1 VSPDHFAHAAAPGRV
16 GEAAARAMPAL
27 LRITMPDPERLFAL
41 QLALE
46 CKAIVRGDEMVRI
59 DGPEPDDIPR
69 AAAVSLGGNSRIYLR
84 EDLPETVKANIR
96 VLDPRGVL
104 SRPDLVARV
113 LAPVSGPDPRWMCSC
128 VIPDGHPLPGDVGV
142 QRLTRRDHGLLGRCF
157 ESGFAR
163 LAERR
168 PVFALV
174 IDGVIASACVS
185 VRQNASAGEAW
196 VATDPRHR
204 RQGLAQQVVAAWARD
219 CWSAGLVAFYS
230 YEEVNRPSEALAR
243 SLRFPQ
249 WCRMVA
255 FE

>member
-1 VSPDHFAHAAAPGRV
+1 VSLDRFECAAAPDRDRR
-16 GEAAARAMPAL
+16 AAAGAQPTFSRM
-27 LRITMPDPERLFAL
+27 TMPNPERLFAL

-46 CKAIVRGDEMVRI
+46 CKAIVRGDEMARI
-59 DGPEPDDIPR
+59 DGPDPDDIPR
-69 AAAVSLGGNSRIYLR
+69 AAAVSLGDDPRIYVR
-84 EDLPETVKANIR
+84 EDLPEVLKAHIR
-96 VLDPRGVL
+96 GLDPRGVL
-104 SRPDLVARV
+104 ASPDLVARV

-142 QRLTRRDHGLLGRCF
+142 QRLTRRDHGLLGACF
-157 ESGFAR
+157 ESGFAQ

-168 PVFALV
+168 PVFAVV

-185 VRQNASAGEAW
+185 VRRNASAAEAW

-204 RQGLAQQVVAAWARD
+204 CKGLARQAVAAWARD
-219 CWSAGLVAFYS
+219 CWTTGIVAFYS

-243 SLRFPQ
+243 SLRFPR